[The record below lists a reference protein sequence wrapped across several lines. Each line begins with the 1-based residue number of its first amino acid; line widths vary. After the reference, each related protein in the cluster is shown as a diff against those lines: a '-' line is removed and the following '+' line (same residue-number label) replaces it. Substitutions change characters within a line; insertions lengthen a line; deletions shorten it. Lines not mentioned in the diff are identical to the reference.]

1 MAENK
6 HRNGVP
12 LAGVSKEAPAS
23 LRPAT
28 PDMSALD
35 RAETAVHSSEMQLH
49 LVTENVPAMIVY
61 FDRNF
66 VCGFS
71 NAQYAKFLGLRISLL
86 IHTWQSCGGPQI
98 AARQPRSY
106 GERTHIRRGN
116 KNKADTM
123 PKADRRELTLL
134 LL

>member
-1 MAENK
+1 
-6 HRNGVP
+6 
-12 LAGVSKEAPAS
+12 
-23 LRPAT
+23 
-28 PDMSALD
+28 MSALN
-35 RAETAVHSSEMQLH
+35 RAETALRSSEMQLH
-49 LVTENVPAMIVY
+49 LVTENVPAMMIVY

-71 NAQYAKFLGLRISLL
+71 NSQYAKFFGLRISLL
-86 IHTWQSCGGPQI
+86 IHAWQSCGGPQI

-106 GERTHIRRGN
+106 GERPHIRRGN

-123 PKADRRELTLL
+123 PQADRRELTLL